1 MKKNNYTQIRLVVV
15 YVVKN
20 LTKMKFSIKV
30 TDHCHQNG
38 NYRRATVNL

>member
-15 YVVKN
+15 YVVRN

-30 TDHCHQNG
+30 TDRG
-38 NYRRATVNL
+38 NYRGAAVHL